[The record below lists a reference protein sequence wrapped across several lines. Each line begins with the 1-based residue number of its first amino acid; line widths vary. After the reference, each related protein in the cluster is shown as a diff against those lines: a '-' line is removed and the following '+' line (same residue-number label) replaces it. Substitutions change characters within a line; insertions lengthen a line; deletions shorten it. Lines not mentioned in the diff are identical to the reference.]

1 MRVPHPTLTAVQGA
15 VAAKFNALER
25 EFAELKHKT
34 QTWPFWKDDKLTF
47 EDWRLIDA
55 WCRSRSMELPTVGTS
70 MVPVIDLANHSS
82 RSNVQYDVNENGDVC
97 LKLKAGAVIEA
108 GEELFLNYGADKSAS
123 EMLFSYGFV
132 EKTTLFEFLIGH
144 IPNSVKMPA
153 VVPGENEKLE
163 CWGRR
168 FGTPMM
174 TISGKKG
181 SLELKCPFVYFLVLE
196 EEHGMVLKEIEGD
209 AVTHD
214 FRAMWKG
221 HDITDRLD
229 ELEILL
235 KEVPQKEVLDI
246 RAMFIYHALITH
258 QMELMQEAE
267 DFEAQFDLDTL
278 SVEKQRIHKAASEL
292 RAIESTIIDAA
303 MDIVQDCVSSKKALE
318 LAGSDQE
325 SQ

>member
-1 MRVPHPTLTAVQGA
+1 
-15 VAAKFNALER
+15 
-25 EFAELKHKT
+25 
-34 QTWPFWKDDKLTF
+34 
-47 EDWRLIDA
+47 
-55 WCRSRSMELPTVGTS
+55 MELPISGTS

-97 LKLKAGAVIEA
+97 LKLKTGAVIEE
-108 GEELFLNYGADKSAS
+108 GEELFLNYGAEKSAS

-153 VVPGENEKLE
+153 VIPNQNEKLE

-181 SLELKCPFVYFLVLE
+181 NLELGSPFVYFLILE
-196 EEHGMVLKEIEGD
+196 EEDGMKLKEIEGD

-214 FRAMWKG
+214 FRAMWHG
-221 HDITDRLD
+221 HDITDKLD
-229 ELEILL
+229 KLEILL
-235 KEVPQKEVLDI
+235 KRDKQKEIFDI
-246 RAMFIYHALITH
+246 RTMFIYNTLINH

-267 DFEAQFDLDTL
+267 DFEAQFDLEKL
-278 SVEKQRIHKAASEL
+278 PVEKQRIHKAASEL
-292 RAIESTIIDAA
+292 RAIESTIIDSA
-303 MDIVQDCVSSKKALE
+303 MDIVQDRVSSEKA
-318 LAGSDQE
+318 QE
-325 SQ
+325 MVRFAKSVISEKIGNSS